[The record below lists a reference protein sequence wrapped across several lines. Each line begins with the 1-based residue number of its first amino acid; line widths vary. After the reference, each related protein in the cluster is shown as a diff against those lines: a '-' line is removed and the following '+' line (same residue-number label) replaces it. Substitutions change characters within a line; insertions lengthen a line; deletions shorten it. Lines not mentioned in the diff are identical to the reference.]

1 MKYLVTIFFIVS
13 CVFCAGA
20 YADDGSGQGK
30 SLSIIALKNLDN
42 YSMTEDGPR
51 IKTIDEIDES
61 TRLQIVKVLIQK
73 YKLNGITVKQSAEY
87 YTRLLDDMI
96 SYRPVLGEMPIE
108 ELFEKVHAAEEGDR
122 KQ

>member
-1 MKYLVTIFFIVS
+1 
-13 CVFCAGA
+13 
-20 YADDGSGQGK
+20 
-30 SLSIIALKNLDN
+30 
-42 YSMTEDGPR
+42 MTEDGPR